1 MDTSFASV
9 LVLHTLP
16 VRLVFIHSI
25 SLISVVVIDQ
35 DFMPLSRNSYFSHYQ
50 KKILLLLLTETT
62 GTLRRVVTYIQN
74 RLDVV
79 GGGG

>member
-35 DFMPLSRNSYFSHYQ
+35 DFMPLSRNSYLAII
-50 KKILLLLLTETT
+50 KKKFFCYYELKLQ
-62 GTLRRVVTYIQN
+62 V
-74 RLDVV
+74 RLDVLSLIYRIV
-79 GGGG
+79 SMLWGGS